1 MVLISS
7 AVQLSDFNKVKTSLQ
22 CDQYQEIEY
31 YQHCRSS
38 CHPHS
43 VLYLPSK
50 YNYYIIFSAYYFLFY
65 IFLYGINSCGWLILL
80 NTLCNYFMLLFCSLS
95 FLNSNPSYE
104 YTVIY

>member
-1 MVLISS
+1 MALISS

-50 YNYYIIFSAYYFLFY
+50 YNYYIDSF
-65 IFLYGINSCGWLILL
+65 C
-80 NTLCNYFMLLFCSLS
+80 LLFFILHI
-95 FLNSNPSYE
+95 FIWDQLLWLVYFAQHFA
-104 YTVIY
+104 